1 LRRPPGREAFPGDIF
16 YVHSR
21 LLERSTHLRAD
32 AGGGSLT
39 ALPIIETEA
48 QNVSAYIPT
57 NLISITDGQVY
68 LSPNLFRK
76 GILPAVDVGRSV
88 SRVGGKT
95 QVPAYRA
102 VAGDLRL
109 TYSQFEEVEKFA
121 RFSSQLDE
129 DTRQTL
135 QRGRR
140 IRETL
145 KQPQYQPLSVPE
157 QMASLV
163 AVTSGV
169 FDELPSEQIAPAERS
184 VLRAMT
190 EQLPKLCER
199 IVSQEKLS
207 DDDVRQI
214 REMAEQAVAHWA
226 EKKEQQETP
235 S

>member
-1 LRRPPGREAFPGDIF
+1 
-16 YVHSR
+16 
-21 LLERSTHLRAD
+21 LLERSTHLRD
-32 AGGGSLT
+32 EEGGGSLT

-68 LSPNLFRK
+68 LSPKLFRR
-76 GILPAVDVGRSV
+76 GILPAVEVGRSV

-95 QVPAYRA
+95 QLPAYRA

-121 RFSSQLDE
+121 RFSSRIDE

-135 QRGRR
+135 ERGRR
-140 IRETL
+140 IREAL
-145 KQPQYQPLSVPE
+145 KQPQYRPLSVPE

-163 AVTSGV
+163 AVTTGV
-169 FDELPSEQIAPAERS
+169 FDEIAVDQIPAAEKL
-184 VLRAMT
+184 VQEAVT
-190 EQLPKLCER
+190 EELSDLGGRILAGEELEDEEIER
-199 IVSQEKLS
+199 I
-207 DDDVRQI
+207 
-214 REMAEQAVAHWA
+214 REAAVGVLAA
-226 EKKEQQETP
+226 DGQQGE